1 MSFSFSILSNAASL
15 YSIDYSQIYINSV
28 SLSDAISDFNEMMNN
43 VLDAFANED
52 YISIADL
59 LEYEI
64 KDRIE
69 NIMNYIPLVEE
80 YIEKLNV

>member
-1 MSFSFSILSNAASL
+1 
-15 YSIDYSQIYINSV
+15 
-28 SLSDAISDFNEMMNN
+28 MMNN
-43 VLDAFANED
+43 VLEAFSNED

-64 KDRIE
+64 KERIE